1 MKRNV
6 LNLAS
11 NVVFVKGY
19 FKNLLIDLQNDCWY
33 HIDFKL
39 ETETDIENIDNESLN
54 YMLKENMIFEIPK
67 NIRKNLIPLNLEYD
81 SPNIIENAII
91 DRSLKSEYSIRRAI
105 DFLHQYKVKHIQ
117 IRWFDKFLIEDLD
130 IVLEMTELSSVESI
144 DLLLPFDSLYKNIL
158 DRKKKFLKISA
169 IIFHSISLDE
179 KPHNFG
185 FKEVIFTPESI
196 LSANNCGQISPYF
209 FTRNKG
215 HVLKAMK
222 YNSCLFKKISVDHEG
237 NIKNCP
243 SMNSAIGN
251 ITNVIN
257 IKESDLQTEFWNIS
271 KDEIKVCQDCEFR
284 YVCNDCRAFTDNKD
298 DKFSRPLKCGY
309 NPYISKW
316 ETEKGFQ
323 SLNECGVIYTENGF
337 SINHEKIA
345 KINALLWSEEEVDA
359 E

>member
-1 MKRNV
+1 MKTNI

-33 HIDFKL
+33 HIDFEL
-39 ETETDIENIDNESLN
+39 EKDIDIENIDKDSLE
-54 YMLKENMIFEIPK
+54 YMLKQNMIFEIPK
-67 NIRKNLIPLNLEYD
+67 NIRKNLIPLNLEYN

-91 DRSLKSEYSIRRAI
+91 DRSLKSKYPIKRAI
-105 DFLHQYKVKHIQ
+105 EFLNQYKVKHIQ

-130 IVLEMTELSSVESI
+130 IVLEMTEFSNAESI
-144 DLLLPFDSLYKNIL
+144 DLLLPFSSSYKNIL
-158 DRKKKFLKISA
+158 DRKKTFVKISA
-169 IIFHSISLDE
+169 IIFHSFSLDE

-185 FKEVIFTPESI
+185 FKEVIFTSESI
-196 LSANNCGQISPYF
+196 LSSNNCGQISPYF

-215 HVLKAMK
+215 HVLKSMK

-243 SMNSAIGN
+243 SMKLSMGN
-251 ITNVIN
+251 IINVLDL
-257 IKESDLQTEFWNIS
+257 KESELETEFWNIT

-284 YVCNDCRAFTDNKD
+284 YVCNDCRAFTDNQD

-316 ETEKGFQ
+316 ESEKGFQ
-323 SLNECGVIYTENGF
+323 SLNECEVIYTEDGF
-337 SINHEKIA
+337 TINHKKIS
-345 KINALLWSEEEVDA
+345 KINSLLWSKVEITE
-359 E
+359 